1 MKLERFLV
9 LKTRVVIGW
18 IVLVD
23 KKFRSIFKVHCIIMI
38 PLASPNKSILLEYID
53 YKLRYSVFIL

>member
-38 PLASPNKSILLEYID
+38 PLASHLSSSLSESGLQALDTK
-53 YKLRYSVFIL
+53 